1 MGEQL
6 GEAAAAVAAVSGQRL
21 STTVRALAAAAA
33 DAGNVNS
40 AHPQLQP
47 VPAKAHVREAS
58 GSNLICTDF

>member
-6 GEAAAAVAAVSGQRL
+6 GEAAAVSAVFGQRL
-21 STTVRALAAAAA
+21 STTVRVLAAAAA

-47 VPAKAHVREAS
+47 VPAKTQMFGGLAV
-58 GSNLICTDF
+58 LI